1 MNTLTVK
8 APAKINLTLDVLRR
22 REDGYHE
29 VEMVMTTVDLADR
42 IELTSLSRPVIRI
55 ESNNG
60 YLPLDDSNHAW
71 QAARK
76 LQERYAPS
84 KGVRIYIDKHIP
96 MSAGLAGGS
105 SDAAAV
111 LRGLNRLWELNCSME
126 ELAEIGAEIGSD
138 VPFCVYGGTALASGR
153 GVELEFL
160 PAPPSCWVVL
170 AKPRA
175 GVSTKDIYS
184 RLRLDTMD
192 HPDTAGMIRALEQQ
206 DFYGICSRLQNVM
219 EPATFSLEPEVK
231 VIKKR
236 LQQYGADGVVMS
248 GSGPTVFALAKS
260 ESRAYRLYNGLKGFM
275 DHVYVVRMM
284 GMRHEL

>member
-42 IELTSLSRPVIRI
+42 IELTSLDRPVIRI

-76 LQERYAPS
+76 LQERYAPE
-84 KGVRIYIDKHIP
+84 KGVQIYINKQIP

-153 GVELEFL
+153 GEKLEFL

-175 GVSTKDIYS
+175 GVSTKDIYN
-184 RLRLDTMD
+184 RLKLHTMA
-192 HPDTAGMIRALEQQ
+192 HPDTAGMIQSLKQQ

-231 VIKKR
+231 VIKER

-260 ESRAYRLYNGLKGFM
+260 ESRADRLYNGLKGFM